1 MKKILSKYSGKLN
14 IKKLSNYLINIGILL
29 SLLNIVV
36 IYISRS
42 TLPEGVCP
50 IDENNNFILL
60 SIGVSGL
67 GLILSFFDRDT
78 KNNFDKVSNNK
89 E

>member
-1 MKKILSKYSGKLN
+1 MKNVLSKYIRKLS
-14 IKKLSNYLINIGILL
+14 IKKLSNYLINIGIVL
-29 SLLNIVV
+29 SIINIVM

-67 GLILSFFDRDT
+67 GLILSFFDRDA
-78 KNNFDKVSNNK
+78 KNKLI
-89 E
+89 

>member
-1 MKKILSKYSGKLN
+1 MKKILSKYIRKLS
-14 IKKLSNYLINIGILL
+14 IKKLSNYLINIGIVL
-29 SLLNIVV
+29 SILNIVM

-42 TLPEGVCP
+42 TLLEGVCP

-67 GLILSFFDRDT
+67 GLILSFFDSDT
-78 KNNFDKVSNNK
+78 KNKLI
-89 E
+89 

>member
-1 MKKILSKYSGKLN
+1 MKKILSKYIRKLS
-14 IKKLSNYLINIGILL
+14 IKKLSNYLINIGIVL
-29 SLLNIVV
+29 SIINIVM

-67 GLILSFFDRDT
+67 GLVLSFFDKDT
-78 KNNFDKVSNNK
+78 KNKLI
-89 E
+89 

>member
-1 MKKILSKYSGKLN
+1 MKKILSKYIRKLS
-14 IKKLSNYLINIGILL
+14 IKKLSNYLINIGIVL
-29 SLLNIVV
+29 SILNIVM

-67 GLILSFFDRDT
+67 GLILSFFDSDT
-78 KNNFDKVSNNK
+78 KNKLI
-89 E
+89 

>member
-1 MKKILSKYSGKLN
+1 MKKVLSKYNGNLN
-14 IKKLSNYLINIGILL
+14 IKKLSNYLINIGIVL
-29 SLLNIVV
+29 SVLNIVL

-42 TLPEGVCP
+42 RLPEGVCP

-60 SIGVSGL
+60 SIGISGL

-78 KNNFDKVSNNK
+78 KK
-89 E
+89 

>member
-1 MKKILSKYSGKLN
+1 MKNVLSKYIRKLS
-14 IKKLSNYLINIGILL
+14 IKKLSNYLINIGIVL
-29 SLLNIVV
+29 SILNIVM

-78 KNNFDKVSNNK
+78 KNKLI
-89 E
+89 